1 MNDMTEKLLDDLWVD
16 SKAKNILR
24 GMDRVLNAK
33 SSRVRESASALVVSA
48 GEGCGVSSYG
58 RVLASIVDSSLSKK
72 IKGSCTFLE
81 LVFPK
86 DNEKDEMLF
95 YASPRRIASIRN
107 RYYGTMLISLKEYA
121 GTDLIKSESFARL
134 LKFICENKN
143 TVQFMIHILPDFSA
157 KNQLLSK
164 LREVINVTEVSLQ
177 SPDLENSYT
186 YIVTGL
192 KNEGYEPDEDALK
205 TLKDEI
211 LPNLITEKLY
221 SGYNSLNSLLNRLLL
236 EIAMSSENDEM
247 LLNGD
252 VIGDLMD
259 KYKREAELSKKEMAG
274 IGFRM

>member
-1 MNDMTEKLLDDLWVD
+1 MNDITEKLLDDLWAD
-16 SKAKNILR
+16 SKAKDILR

-58 RVLASIVDSSLSKK
+58 RVLASIVDSSVSQK
-72 IKGSCTFLE
+72 IKGSFIFLE

-95 YASPRRIASIRN
+95 YASPRRMASIRN
-107 RYYGTMLISLKEYA
+107 RYYGTMLISLKEYT

-134 LKFICENKN
+134 LKFIYENKN
-143 TVQFMIHILPDFSA
+143 TVQFMIHILPDFAA

-177 SPDLENSYT
+177 YPDLEKSYT
-186 YIVTGL
+186 YIATGL
-192 KNEGYEPDEDALK
+192 KNEGYEPDEEVLK

-211 LPNLITEKLY
+211 LPNLITEKAY
-221 SGYNSLNSLLNRLLL
+221 NGYNSLNSLLSRLLL

-247 LLNGD
+247 LLNED
-252 VIGDLMD
+252 VIGEFMD
-259 KYKREAELSKKEMAG
+259 KYKREAELSKKEMTG

>member
-1 MNDMTEKLLDDLWVD
+1 MNDMTEKMLDDLWVD
-16 SKAKNILR
+16 SKAKDILR

-58 RVLASIVDSSLSKK
+58 RVLASIVNSSLSKK
-72 IKGSCTFLE
+72 IKGSFTFLE

-95 YASPRRIASIRN
+95 YASPRRMASIRN

-143 TVQFMIHILPDFSA
+143 TVQFMVHILPDFAA

-177 SPDLENSYT
+177 SPDLENSYM

-192 KNEGYEPDEDALK
+192 KKEGCELDEDALK
-205 TLKDEI
+205 TLKNEI
-211 LPNLITEKLY
+211 LPNLIIEKTY
-221 SGYNSLNSLLNRLLL
+221 TGYNSLNSLLSRLIL
-236 EIAMSSENDEM
+236 EMTMSSENDEM
-247 LLNGD
+247 LLNGN
-252 VIGDLMD
+252 VIGDFMD
-259 KYKREAELSKKEMAG
+259 RYKREAELSKKEMTG